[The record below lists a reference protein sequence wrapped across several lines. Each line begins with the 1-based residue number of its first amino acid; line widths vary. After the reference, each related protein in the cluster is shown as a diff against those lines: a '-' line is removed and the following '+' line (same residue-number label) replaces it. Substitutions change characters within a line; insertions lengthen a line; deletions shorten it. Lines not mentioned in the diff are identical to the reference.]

1 MRKTMIDWTLIY
13 YSEEEILDI
22 ASLIQALNENED

>member
-1 MRKTMIDWTLIY
+1 MKNNDWTLIY
-13 YSEEEILDI
+13 HSEEEILDI